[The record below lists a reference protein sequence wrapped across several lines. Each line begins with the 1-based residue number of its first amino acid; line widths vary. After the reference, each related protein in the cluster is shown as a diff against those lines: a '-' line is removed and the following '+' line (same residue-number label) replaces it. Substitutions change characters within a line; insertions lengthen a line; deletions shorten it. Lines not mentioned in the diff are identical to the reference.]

1 MGLAGEFTAEPGE
14 LAELLPLGGGSGL
27 GRRRA
32 ALTAGDEQESHLAGT

>member
-27 GRRRA
+27 GRRLA
-32 ALTAGDEQESHLAGT
+32 ALTAGDEQESHLVGT